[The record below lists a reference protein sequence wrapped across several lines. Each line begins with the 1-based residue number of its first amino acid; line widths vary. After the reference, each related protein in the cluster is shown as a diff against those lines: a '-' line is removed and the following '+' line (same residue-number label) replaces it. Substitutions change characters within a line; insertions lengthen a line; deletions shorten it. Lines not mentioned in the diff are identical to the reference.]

1 MASGS
6 CNMVEV
12 INMMYISKGIV
23 KEGSTEQR
31 LTVCYGGAE
40 YVLTGKEAKSWLDGR
55 YGVANV
61 PNNAAE
67 TMIGHLHR
75 MGLVECE
82 DEDNAVTKY
91 RLLTRCVLVPTR
103 KTGFIFLLGKTERQV
118 LLWLRKAGIR
128 LSTAELVYLIDREVK
143 PSPQLLYVQNR
154 QSLIERIYTKGTIRD
169 NILEAQME
177 KAVFR
182 DEIVDAIL
190 HLISKKRLVV
200 L

>member
-1 MASGS
+1 
-6 CNMVEV
+6 
-12 INMMYISKGIV
+12 MMYISKGIV
-23 KEGSTEQR
+23 KEDSTEHR

-40 YVLTGKEAKSWLDGR
+40 YVLTGKEAQSWLDGR
-55 YGVANV
+55 FGVVNV

-67 TMIGHLHR
+67 TQIGHLHR

-91 RLLTRCVLVPTR
+91 RLLTRCFLVPTR
-103 KTGFIFLLGKTERQV
+103 KRGFNFFLDKTERQV

-143 PSPQLLYVQNR
+143 PTPRLLYEENR

-182 DEIVDAIL
+182 DEVVNAIL

>member
-1 MASGS
+1 M
-6 CNMVEV
+6 
-12 INMMYISKGIV
+12 
-23 KEGSTEQR
+23 
-31 LTVCYGGAE
+31 
-40 YVLTGKEAKSWLDGR
+40 
-55 YGVANV
+55 
-61 PNNAAE
+61 
-67 TMIGHLHR
+67 
-75 MGLVECE
+75 
-82 DEDNAVTKY
+82 
-91 RLLTRCVLVPTR
+91 
-103 KTGFIFLLGKTERQV
+103 GKTERQV